1 MFRAKTFEVSLW
13 VTLLLLTA
21 ISHHASSSSHRHVD
35 PPVPHFTPQTDG
47 KLDEA
52 LKELGVIDAAVQQWR
67 ESMGDGAK
75 QSQTEAEPEVF
86 EQVQR
91 RVPRC
96 DLAFLPVL
104 HTYRVLAVATQ
115 VEFSV
120 KKTHVPKKCTKY
132 DVQHATPMP
141 HRCHCTTA
149 RTLPT
154 PAHHPT
160 HTPLQSDAIRRCAA
174 SALCWQAAQWQGVCL

>member
-1 MFRAKTFEVSLW
+1 MGRIA
-13 VTLLLLTA
+13 A
-21 ISHHASSSSHRHVD
+21 ISHHASSSSSHRHVD
-35 PPVPHFTPQTDG
+35 PPVPHTTPQTDG

-86 EQVQR
+86 EQVPRAEFRGVTWRLFLFFTLTACLLWLHRLSSPSR
-91 RVPRC
+91 RPTCRKS
-96 DLAFLPVL
+96 APS
-104 HTYRVLAVATQ
+104 TT
-115 VEFSV
+115 FS
-120 KKTHVPKKCTKY
+120 T
-132 DVQHATPMP
+132 P
-141 HRCHCTTA
+141 HRCHTAATTTRA
-149 RTLPT
+149 LPT